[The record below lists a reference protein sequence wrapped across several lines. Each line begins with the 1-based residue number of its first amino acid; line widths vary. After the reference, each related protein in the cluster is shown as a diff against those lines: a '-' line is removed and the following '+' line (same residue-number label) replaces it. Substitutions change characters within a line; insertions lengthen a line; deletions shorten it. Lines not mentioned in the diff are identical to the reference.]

1 MSKPI
6 TREREDLRDEL
17 TEARAEIATLK
28 AEAERLNKALQEIVR
43 EGDYTA
49 PEGMKRIAKDA
60 LMEDNTDE

>member
-1 MSKPI
+1 VSKPI

-28 AEAERLNKALQEIVR
+28 AEVERLNKALQEIVR